1 MRRVAGEAVKYGKG
15 SWMKKMINCCR
26 EFGWQKVGAEQ
37 VKNMLEVELKG
48 MLESAAL

>member
-1 MRRVAGEAVKYGKG
+1 
-15 SWMKKMINCCR
+15 MINCCR